1 MPEERPTMPP
11 VRLRSDAELARD
23 ALAAPLLSRAVRLAR
38 WAEPGKPVAPGGA
51 LPEGELRA
59 AVELLELAAD
69 EDGPVYAAQ
78 AWQLAVDIGLVEI
91 REPGESSEAEGS
103 VGAEVAAG
111 AEGSSGPSEAEVAAG
126 AGGSSGT
133 ETATGAEVSSRSGE
147 SSRPGDRSGDR
158 PGASL
163 PPEASSPAGDD
174 GFRAAGGAAAGGE
187 FSAVATSGEEL
198 RLITEGGP
206 RDILD
211 LWLDGFETVLAD
223 AAAPDLADIA
233 DQLSEDGELDLD
245 ALDWNPEEEAE
256 FLDGVLGNLY
266 LLTALDEEAAVASV
280 PLPALAASMIVP
292 EDMDEPTDDV
302 LEEISEAMVRLDD
315 QFRLLAPTGLID
327 YQPVDEALIEEVDG
341 EGRIHETEPVEELED
356 EDVSRYGMVR
366 LTPLGVYAVRSRMA
380 EAGID
385 APAVG
390 DLADKGADILLDA
403 LPGHPEPAAQAEAEQ
418 WLARRTPEEA
428 ARELLAA
435 ARGDDESAPLRRLTC
450 QQTLSLVGTAAEP
463 ALREVLDDRHLG
475 GLARVWLAEH
485 GASGVPEPSEEMV
498 FWLTVDTLAA
508 QLATE
513 GDSAELR
520 DLVRGLVDQ
529 SGSFF
534 DSAWRVDHPA
544 TAEVLEAMGRLHP
557 DKKAAKEAR
566 KAAFKARS
574 RA

>member
-11 VRLRSDAELARD
+11 VRLRTDAELARD
-23 ALAAPLLSRAVRLAR
+23 ALAAPLLARAVRLAR
-38 WAEPGKPVAPGGA
+38 WAERGKPVASGGA
-51 LPEGELRA
+51 LPEGELREA
-59 AVELLELAAD
+59 TELLELAGD
-69 EDGPVYAAQ
+69 EDGPLYAAQ
-78 AWQLAVDIGLVEI
+78 AWQLAVDTGLVEI
-91 REPGESSEAEGS
+91 EEP
-103 VGAEVAAG
+103 AG
-111 AEGSSGPSEAEVAAG
+111 ADGDGD
-126 AGGSSGT
+126 
-133 ETATGAEVSSRSGE
+133 
-147 SSRPGDRSGDR
+147 GDRADG
-158 PGASL
+158 
-163 PPEASSPAGDD
+163 EATAED
-174 GFRAAGGAAAGGE
+174 E
-187 FSAVATSGEEL
+187 FSAVATGGEEL
-198 RLITEGGP
+198 RQITGGGP
-206 RDILD
+206 RDILEI
-211 LWLDGFETVLAD
+211 WLDGFETVLAD
-223 AAAPDLADIA
+223 AAAPDLSDIA
-233 DQLSEDGELDLD
+233 AQIGESGELDLD

-266 LLTALDEEAAVASV
+266 LLTALDEEAAAAPV

-292 EDMDEPTDDV
+292 EDMDEPTDDI
-302 LEEISEAMVRLDD
+302 LEEVSEAMVRLDD
-315 QFRLLAPTGLID
+315 QFRLLAPTGLVD
-327 YQPVDEALIEEVDG
+327 YQPVDEALIQEVDG
-341 EGRIHETEPVEELED
+341 EGRIQEPETAQELED

-366 LTPLGVYAVRSRMA
+366 LTPLGVYAVRARML

-428 ARELLAA
+428 ARQLLAA
-435 ARGDDESAPLRRLTC
+435 ARGDDEAAPLRRLTC
-450 QQTLSLVGTAAEP
+450 QQTLSLAGIEAEP

-475 GLARVWLAEH
+475 GLARVWLAEN
-485 GASGVPEPSEEMV
+485 GVSGVPEPSEEMV

-508 QLATE
+508 QLASE

-544 TAEVLEAMGRLHP
+544 TADVLEAMGRLHP